1 LGPKGRVLLQ
11 QSHEFVLCLAKL
23 RSNCYGFLNQ
33 NSSDDRP
40 CCSVRGVSTSSL
52 LLCSFFPAGVSAH
65 FILDFLRKQSHVV
78 GNLGRR
84 DSTPPLPPPRVQ
96 LPCVFYHDIGAVL
109 AGPRHGR
116 QVTVPELRQ
125 PRAGLAQPRVRLPS
139 RRVPTRDGAGHGA
152 GEQVIRLTAG
162 RAPGANEFK
171 SKKTNNST
179 NRPNPA

>member
-1 LGPKGRVLLQ
+1 MLLCSWRVHL
-11 QSHEFVLCLAKL
+11 F
-23 RSNCYGFLNQ
+23 
-33 NSSDDRP
+33 
-40 CCSVRGVSTSSL
+40 CCSVLSSQLAYPRISSWISFANKATSLAILVAVIRRRRYLLRVSSY
-52 LLCSFFPAGVSAH
+52 PA
-65 FILDFLRKQSHVV
+65 
-78 GNLGRR
+78 
-84 DSTPPLPPPRVQ
+84 
-96 LPCVFYHDIGAVL
+96 VFYHDNGAVL
-109 AGPRHGR
+109 AGPRHGG

-152 GEQVIRLTAG
+152 GEQVVRLTAG